1 MLRTKANSCKWTG
14 IKTNIVRFW
23 KSINAGYR
31 FDLHEIVL
39 WSDIFL
45 FEQPI
50 APSGTLLEWMK
61 LKLHRHLASHTC
73 TYNGKHC
80 TTHASWKEC
89 GDIHAGTARWV
100 HHAGLLAGGF
110 MPCNHTKQR
119 HAWFSRCLHDH
130 GCILY
135 KNCSK
140 AWPTHIIRSCHQ
152 SWRCCLI
159 HLFFHLYPQCDSI
172 ISRDRGG
179 EFSPCWPQG
188 QRRRAT
194 PALINGLQ
202 PLVLSLIFC
211 LGSFGR
217 ISLWDWRWWIK
228 QIFQLLQALLHFDQ
242 QGVASCKL
250 GSNFDAGRLQ
260 LYQHV
265 TRRHGNETQT
275 LLWTSGCYRSAHMF
289 GSSQAMG
296 HDCLHGN
303 DCMWIQHY
311 TASCMFSTPFVK

>member
-1 MLRTKANSCKWTG
+1 MKKHKIPATASIWTKLFCEVTSFK
-14 IKTNIVRFW
+14 
-23 KSINAGYR
+23 
-31 FDLHEIVL
+31 
-39 WSDIFL
+39 

-50 APSGTLLEWMK
+50 APSGTFLECMK
-61 LKLHRHLASHTC
+61 LKLHWHLASHTC

-80 TTHASWKEC
+80 TTHASWNEC
-89 GDIHAGTARWV
+89 GDIYAGTARWV

-110 MPCNHTKQR
+110 MPCNHTKQQ

-140 AWPTHIIRSCHQ
+140 AWPTHIKVMSSKLALLPHPPLLPPLPPVRQHHQ
-152 SWRCCLI
+152 QGSW
-159 HLFFHLYPQCDSI
+159 
-172 ISRDRGG
+172 G
-179 EFSPCWPQG
+179 EFPPCWPQG

-228 QIFQLLQALLHFDQ
+228 QIFQLLQVLLHFDQ

-275 LLWTSGCYRSAHMF
+275 LLWTSGYWDTESYRSAHMF

>member
-1 MLRTKANSCKWTG
+1 MR
-14 IKTNIVRFW
+14 V
-23 KSINAGYR
+23 
-31 FDLHEIVL
+31 
-39 WSDIFL
+39 
-45 FEQPI
+45 
-50 APSGTLLEWMK
+50 
-61 LKLHRHLASHTC
+61 
-73 TYNGKHC
+73 
-80 TTHASWKEC
+80 
-89 GDIHAGTARWV
+89 
-100 HHAGLLAGGF
+100 LLAGCTMRVYSLVGSCHAIIQNNGMHDF
-110 MPCNHTKQR
+110 PDACMITAASCTKTVQR
-119 HAWFSRCLHDH
+119 RGQS
-130 GCILY
+130 IL
-135 KNCSK
+135 
-140 AWPTHIIRSCHQ
+140 RSCHQ

-172 ISRDRGG
+172 ISRDRGVA
-179 EFSPCWPQG
+179 PCWPQG

-211 LGSFGR
+211 LDSFGR

-228 QIFQLLQALLHFDQ
+228 QIFQLLQVLLHFDQ

-275 LLWTSGCYRSAHMF
+275 LLWASGCWDTESYRSAHMF